1 MRQAWDAARAWSA
14 EPGGWAGRRVA
25 QPAADK
31 LAALV
36 GRAAFERLFGDID
49 AARVGRPRYGAVVLP
64 KRPLLQP

>member
-1 MRQAWDAARAWSA
+1 
-14 EPGGWAGRRVA
+14 VA

-49 AARVGRPRYGAVVLP
+49 GAPVGGRATEP
-64 KRPLLQP
+64 